1 MVKKKTGI
9 DAILDVGILVIGLTK
24 NPANKYCLKIID
36 DAVHGTIKVVI
47 PYTVV
52 LGAHL
57 IMKRIY
63 GIDSKK
69 ASDLLLNLMDSK
81 RIIWWDKISK
91 NIVETGL
98 NYASEYNIDSW
109 DGYLL
114 AIMKQNGIDTVYTID
129 KDFENIRSITMINP
143 IPKDVMGELSKF
155 LEKS

>member
-1 MVKKKTGI
+1 
-9 DAILDVGILVIGLTK
+9 
-24 NPANKYCLKIID
+24 
-36 DAVHGTIKVVI
+36 
-47 PYTVV
+47 
-52 LGAHL
+52 L

-114 AIMKQNGIDTVYTID
+114 AIMKQNGIDTIYTID
-129 KDFENIRSITMINP
+129 KDFENIRGITMINP
-143 IPKDVMGELSKF
+143 IPKNVMGELSKF